1 MRFTALAFALSLVLA
16 ACSGGNKQP
25 ATPAPD
31 PTTTQTT
38 PPDPAQTGTAE
49 TLTPEQCTTKGGE
62 VRGDIGDGKIACAEG
77 EKELGKVAT
86 GVEGGVC
93 CGK

>member
-1 MRFTALAFALSLVLA
+1 MRFLALVCTLALV
-16 ACSGGNKQP
+16 ACSGGSKQP
-25 ATPAPD
+25 VTPAPD
-31 PTTTQTT
+31 PVTTT
-38 PPDPAQTGTAE
+38 PPADPNQTGNAEPLTA
-49 TLTPEQCTTKGGE
+49 EQCTAKGGE

-86 GVEGGVC
+86 GVEGGIC